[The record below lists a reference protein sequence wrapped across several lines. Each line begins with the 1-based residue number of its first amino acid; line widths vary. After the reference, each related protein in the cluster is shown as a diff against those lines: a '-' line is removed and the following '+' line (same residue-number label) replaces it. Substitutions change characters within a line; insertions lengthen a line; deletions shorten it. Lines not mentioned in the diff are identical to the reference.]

1 MERSDEMTTYYYYID
16 PGSIDS
22 TTSIV
27 EARKQTMKFVKKYKR
42 QFAYIRT
49 NSFGGWE
56 EGLECVIDGIL
67 GYRDFVVARIG
78 KKRTVTNVLNK
89 DGTLGRIIKG

>member
-1 MERSDEMTTYYYYID
+1 MTTYYYYID

-27 EARKQTMKFVKKYKR
+27 EARKQTMKFLKKYKR
-42 QFAYIRT
+42 EYAYIST

-56 EGLECVIDGIL
+56 EGPECVINGIP
-67 GYRDFVVARIG
+67 GHNDFVITRIG
-78 KKRTVTNVLNK
+78 KKKTVTNVLNK
-89 DGTLGRIIKG
+89 DGTLGRIIKR